1 MVLVFR
7 KETVQNRGPLR
18 ALLPVSEVGPARRG
32 RRGAGAGRGLGLRAV
47 RLAAAG
53 LLFLKFNPAA
63 RVRPVSSRIT
73 RLVVT
78 RLLLRL
84 RVQAPVRGR
93 AVLPVVL
100 DVDEPVTKDELAV
113 DVLAVVENS
122 SKFPVRE
129 DELAL
134 ACVAIDQ

>member
-1 MVLVFR
+1 MW
-7 KETVQNRGPLR
+7 PLR
-18 ALLPVSEVGPARRG
+18 RRTRPGPARSAAS
-32 RRGAGAGRGLGLRAV
+32 RRGTSL
-47 RLAAAG
+47 
-53 LLFLKFNPAA
+53 LKFNPAA
-63 RVRPVSSRIT
+63 RVRPVFSRIT

-78 RLLLRL
+78 RLLFHL

-100 DVDEPVTKDELAV
+100 DVDEPITKHELTV

-122 SKFPVRE
+122 SKFAVRE

-134 ACVAIDQ
+134 ACVVVDQ

>member
-1 MVLVFR
+1 M
-7 KETVQNRGPLR
+7 
-18 ALLPVSEVGPARRG
+18 
-32 RRGAGAGRGLGLRAV
+32 
-47 RLAAAG
+47 
-53 LLFLKFNPAA
+53 KFNPAA
-63 RVRPVSSRIT
+63 RVRPVFSRIT

-78 RLLLRL
+78 RLLLHL
-84 RVQAPVRGR
+84 GMQAPVRGR

-100 DVDEPVTKDELAV
+100 DVDEPVAEDELAV

-134 ACVAIDQ
+134 ACVAIEQ

>member
-1 MVLVFR
+1 M
-7 KETVQNRGPLR
+7 K
-18 ALLPVSEVGPARRG
+18 
-32 RRGAGAGRGLGLRAV
+32 
-47 RLAAAG
+47 
-53 LLFLKFNPAA
+53 KFNPAA
-63 RVRPVSSRIT
+63 PVRPVFSRIT

-78 RLLLRL
+78 RLLLHL

-100 DVDEPVTKDELAV
+100 DINKAVAEDELAV
-113 DVLAVVENS
+113 DVLAVVEDAPE
-122 SKFPVRE
+122 FPVRE

>member
-1 MVLVFR
+1 M
-7 KETVQNRGPLR
+7 
-18 ALLPVSEVGPARRG
+18 
-32 RRGAGAGRGLGLRAV
+32 

-63 RVRPVSSRIT
+63 RVRPVSSRTQSRIT

-78 RLLLRL
+78 RLLLHL

-113 DVLAVVENS
+113 DVLAVVEDA
-122 SKFPVRE
+122 PELAVRE

>member
-1 MVLVFR
+1 M
-7 KETVQNRGPLR
+7 
-18 ALLPVSEVGPARRG
+18 
-32 RRGAGAGRGLGLRAV
+32 

-78 RLLLRL
+78 RLLLHL

-134 ACVAIDQ
+134 ACVDIEQ

>member
-1 MVLVFR
+1 M
-7 KETVQNRGPLR
+7 
-18 ALLPVSEVGPARRG
+18 
-32 RRGAGAGRGLGLRAV
+32 

-78 RLLLRL
+78 RLLLHL

-113 DVLAVVENS
+113 DVLAVVEDA
-122 SKFPVRE
+122 PELAVRE

>member
-1 MVLVFR
+1 M
-7 KETVQNRGPLR
+7 
-18 ALLPVSEVGPARRG
+18 
-32 RRGAGAGRGLGLRAV
+32 

-53 LLFLKFNPAA
+53 LLLKFNPAA
-63 RVRPVSSRIT
+63 RVRPVFSRIT

-78 RLLLRL
+78 RLLLHL

-100 DVDEPVTKDELAV
+100 DVDEPVAEDELAV
-113 DVLAVVENS
+113 DVLAVVENT

-129 DELAL
+129 DQLAL
-134 ACVAIDQ
+134 GCVAIDR

>member
-1 MVLVFR
+1 M
-7 KETVQNRGPLR
+7 
-18 ALLPVSEVGPARRG
+18 
-32 RRGAGAGRGLGLRAV
+32 
-47 RLAAAG
+47 
-53 LLFLKFNPAA
+53 KFNPAA
-63 RVRPVSSRIT
+63 PVRPVSSRIT

-78 RLLLRL
+78 SLLLHL

-100 DVDEPVTKDELAV
+100 DVDEPITKHELTV
-113 DVLAVVENS
+113 DVLAVVENA
-122 SKFPVRE
+122 PELAVRE